1 MVNAQSLFFI
11 FKYSIM
17 ADIPQNVPNSGGRR
31 SAKRM
36 STHIDFTPMV
46 DLGFLLITFFMLT
59 TMISKPVVMPVVM
72 PENDL
77 LPREPLKA
85 SKVLTLLLG
94 PANKVYWYEGLNHQ
108 YLDSTDY
115 SAEGI
120 RRVILNKME
129 KVNTQFGLES
139 YTDSKTGTIRSGS
152 YAYVLIKPMK
162 TSNYQ
167 NLVDALDEMTICR
180 VRYYTILDVSA
191 EENAALAMN

>member
-1 MVNAQSLFFI
+1 MAEITQSAP
-11 FKYSIM
+11 K
-17 ADIPQNVPNSGGRR
+17 SGVRK
-31 SAKRM
+31 SANRM

-59 TMISKPVVMPVVM
+59 TIISKPVVMPVVM
-72 PENDL
+72 PEDDL

-94 PANKVYWYEGLNHQ
+94 PENKVYWYEGLDHHS
-108 YLDSTDY
+108 LDSTDY

-129 KVNTQFGLES
+129 KVNAQFGLEQFV
-139 YTDSKTGTIRSGS
+139 DPKSGS
-152 YAYVLIKPMK
+152 IRNASFAYVIIKPMK
-162 TSNYQ
+162 TSKYH

-180 VRYYTILDVSA
+180 VRYYTILDVNA
-191 EENAALAMN
+191 EESAAFAMQ